1 MQLLF
6 HIILKQ
12 HWKPSLGKKKNI
24 WKKIYEIDTYFCNSK
39 FDTFCACHVSREPH
53 ENEINFKP
61 HLSINLRIYYKG
73 ENLPLRSC
81 EEPSLIPKNSHVKIN
96 NKCAFWRKITILLHT
111 KYDLKKKL
119 VENNISWWSGCL
131 LSVLKLRSI
140 CVAVFKDKEL
150 IFFTMVHYTKYNVEK
165 WNTLP
170 LKLQQA
176 TEVLKTCF
184 TVC

>member
-1 MQLLF
+1 M
-6 HIILKQ
+6 IGSPDNVSYNTKAVLKTKSWKETNNEQ
-12 HWKPSLGKKKNI
+12 HC
-24 WKKIYEIDTYFCNSK
+24 ETDTYFCNSN
-39 FDTFCACHVSREPH
+39 FDTFCACHISREPH

-81 EEPSLIPKNSHVKIN
+81 EEPSLIPKNSHVKIK
-96 NKCAFWRKITILLHT
+96 NKCDFWRQIIILLYT
-111 KYDLKKKL
+111 KYDLKKKKL
-119 VENNISWWSGCL
+119 EDNICWWSGCL

-150 IFFTMVHYTKYNVEK
+150 IFFTMVHLV
-165 WNTLP
+165 LP
-170 LKLQQA
+170 LKLEQA
-176 TEVLKTCF
+176 TEGLKTCF